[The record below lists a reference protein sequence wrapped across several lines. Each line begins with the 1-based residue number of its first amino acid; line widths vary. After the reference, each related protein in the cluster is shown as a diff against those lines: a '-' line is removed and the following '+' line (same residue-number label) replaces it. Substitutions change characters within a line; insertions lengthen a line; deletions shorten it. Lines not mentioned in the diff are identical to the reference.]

1 MRSVSFAVALLAM
14 VGVVIQPVVPAC
26 AAKID
31 GFKQSH
37 SGASGAERAGS
48 GLAVTDQTLDEFML
62 DSQINAQMRDKLA
75 AHAARNEAAILSR
88 QQTDELAQTHPAL
101 YGKLMRA
108 YRTASVPNLTA
119 GERKLVGKMT
129 SENIAAFKAGSPAPL
144 GCGERPAGL
153 GNANVKVASIIVAGT
168 LPTDNCS
175 GNDTGA
181 WVVVGL
187 LLGVVIGMP
196 IFCAIAGQLG
206 AAPAFCRGVTGP

>member
-1 MRSVSFAVALLAM
+1 MRSVSFAIALLAM
-14 VGVVIQPVVPAC
+14 VGVVIQPVVPAY

-31 GFKQSH
+31 GFKQNH
-37 SGASGAERAGS
+37 SGAVGASS

-62 DSQINAQMRDKLA
+62 DAQISAQMRDKLA
-75 AHAARNEAAILSR
+75 AHAARGEAAIMSR
-88 QQTDELAQTHPAL
+88 KQMDELAQTHPAL

-119 GERKLVGKMT
+119 DEKKLVDKMT
-129 SENIAAFKAGSPAPL
+129 AENIAAFKAGSAVQL
-144 GCGERPAGL
+144 GCGEHPTDL
-153 GNANVKVASIIVAGT
+153 GNANIKVASMVAGT
-168 LPTDNCS
+168 VPVDNCS
-175 GNDTGA
+175 SNDTGA

-187 LLGVVIGMP
+187 LLGVVIGIP